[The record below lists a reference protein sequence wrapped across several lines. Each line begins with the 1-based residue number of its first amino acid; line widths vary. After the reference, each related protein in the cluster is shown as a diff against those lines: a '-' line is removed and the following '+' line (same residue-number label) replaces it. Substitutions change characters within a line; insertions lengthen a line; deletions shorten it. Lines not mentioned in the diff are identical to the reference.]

1 VRIGII
7 GGGAAGLATAW
18 LLEQDHDVTVFE
30 KDDRFGGHAHTI
42 DVEVDGQA
50 LSIDA
55 GFQFFARSTA
65 YATFNRLLDALEVL
79 RTEYPATLTIARN
92 DGTRPVAMPPL
103 RGWRPVWASL
113 TPRAIVDLLRFRS
126 FLSGIPAFLAEHDT
140 TMTISEYVQ
149 RRRLPKRFVDRF
161 LFPLL
166 LAFWCVDLEEFRGF
180 TAYNA
185 LYYLGANLPKGITPP
200 AQSEIPGG
208 LRVYVD
214 ALVASLQRASLHA
227 GMPVEAVARDADGS
241 LAVTAAGVRHPFDH
255 VVLACDASTAHRLL
269 AGVPETA
276 DMRAQLAR
284 FGYFDTTIAIHGD
297 PRLMPRD
304 RAAWSVVNVRTDGA
318 HSQLSIWSPARRIP
332 VFKSWVTYDDELP
345 QPLYATATYRHGLID
360 TTYFDAQ
367 RRLRPL
373 QGAHGVSLAG
383 LYTADADSHESAILS
398 AVAVAERLA
407 PGSARLAALKPATG

>member
-1 VRIGII
+1 MRIGII

-18 LLEQDHDVTVFE
+18 LLEQHHDVTLFE
-30 KDDRFGGHAHTI
+30 KDERFGGHAHTVDI
-42 DVEVDGQA
+42 DVDGRA
-50 LSIDA
+50 LSVDA
-55 GFQFFARSTA
+55 GFQFFARTAA
-65 YATFNRLLDALEVL
+65 YATFNRLLDALDVP
-79 RTEYPATLTIARN
+79 RTTYPATLTVAR
-92 DGTRPVAMPPL
+92 DHGTRPVAMPPV

-140 TMTISEYVQ
+140 TITISEYVE
-149 RRRLPKRFVDRF
+149 RRRLPRRFVDEF

-166 LAFWCVDLEEFRGF
+166 LAFWCVDLAEFRGF
-180 TAYNA
+180 AAYNA

-208 LRVYVD
+208 LRVYID

-227 GMPVEAVARDADGS
+227 GAAVEAVTRDADGA
-241 LAVTAAGVRHPFDH
+241 LTVTAAGVRHPFDH
-255 VVLACDASTAHRLL
+255 VVFACDASAARDLL
-269 AGVPETA
+269 EGLPEA
-276 DMRAQLAR
+276 AEMRAQLAR
-284 FGYFDTTIAIHGD
+284 VRYFDTTIAIHGD

-318 HSQLSIWSPARRIP
+318 RSQLSIWSPARGIP

-360 TTYFDAQ
+360 TAYFDAQ

-407 PGSARLAALKPATG
+407 PESARLAVLKTDG

>member
-1 VRIGII
+1 MRIGII

-18 LLEQDHDVTVFE
+18 LLEQDHDVTLFE
-30 KDDRFGGHAHTI
+30 KDERFGGHAHTI
-42 DVEVDGQA
+42 DIEVDGRT
-50 LSIDA
+50 LSVDA
-55 GFQFFARSTA
+55 GFQFFARTAA
-65 YATFNRLLDALEVL
+65 YATFNRLLDALDVP
-79 RTEYPATLTIARN
+79 RTSYPATLTVARD
-92 DGTRPVAMPPL
+92 DGTRPVAMPPV
-103 RGWRPVWASL
+103 RGWRPVWSSL

-140 TMTISEYVQ
+140 TMTISEYVE
-149 RRRLPKRFVDRF
+149 RRRLPKRFVDDF

-166 LAFWCVDLEEFRGF
+166 LAFWCVDLAEFRGF
-180 TAYNA
+180 AAYNA

-214 ALVASLQRASLHA
+214 ALVASLQHASLRSGA
-227 GMPVEAVARDADGS
+227 PVESVTRDADDS
-241 LAVTAAGVRHPFDH
+241 LIVTAAGERHPFDH
-255 VVLACDASTAHRLL
+255 VVLACDASAAHDLL

-276 DMRAQLAR
+276 EMRGQLAR

-297 PRLMPRD
+297 ARLMPRD

-318 HSQLSIWSPARRIP
+318 HSQLSIWSPARGLP
-332 VFKSWVTYDDELP
+332 VFKSWVTFDDELP

-383 LYTADADSHESAILS
+383 LYTADTDSHESAILS

-407 PGSARLAALKPATG
+407 PDASRLAMLKPAGR